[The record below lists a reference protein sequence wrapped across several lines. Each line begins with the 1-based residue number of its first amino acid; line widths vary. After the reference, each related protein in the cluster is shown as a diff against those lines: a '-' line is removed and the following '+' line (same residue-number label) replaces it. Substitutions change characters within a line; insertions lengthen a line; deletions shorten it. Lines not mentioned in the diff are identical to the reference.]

1 MAPQVAT
8 IATLTPSKSRYQ
20 LTARATR
27 IWEVA
32 ASQNTQSLSLD
43 MVLLDK
49 EGNQIHTTIPK
60 KMVSSYKENLHEGK
74 IYRLQHFEVA
84 KNNRSYK
91 PVISTDNIIRCTP
104 FTTIAEEEDQSTPIP
119 QHKFEFHPINSLHE
133 RSNKI
138 DYLIDVVGLLTTIEN
153 KRQVMTK
160 GGLTLLRHAYIQ
172 DERKE
177 TVRVTLWGEAANLID
192 ETMVEMK
199 KDEVKIVVITSMKVV
214 YYEGAD
220 QLQSTYG
227 TKIYI
232 NLDIPEATK
241 LRQSLDELTPV
252 TIIDISKE
260 IHVPEP
266 PFKSLKELLE
276 MELPDE
282 KEMFICQGA
291 ITEVRTDVDWRYRIM
306 TTISDGFAFA
316 KLVLFDKEA
325 ETVIGK
331 PINKLLDIYEQE
343 NGKGRVFDILQQCIG
358 KQHKFKVKVGMSRF
372 GYERELKGQKTF
384 PTNEDIETKIVATQE
399 SEKAPMQQEEPSLP
413 RIEWKAPV
421 QTPDKTEKRKKAEKT
436 GKGDKDIKMEGS
448 SAKKKRSVAVSET
461 ST

>member
-1 MAPQVAT
+1 M
-8 IATLTPSKSRYQ
+8 
-20 LTARATR
+20 
-27 IWEVA
+27 
-32 ASQNTQSLSLD
+32 N
-43 MVLLDK
+43 
-49 EGNQIHTTIPK
+49 
-60 KMVSSYKENLHEGK
+60 
-74 IYRLQHFEVA
+74 F
-84 KNNRSYK
+84 
-91 PVISTDNIIRCTP
+91 
-104 FTTIAEEEDQSTPIP
+104 
-119 QHKFEFHPINSLHE
+119 HK
-133 RSNKI
+133 
-138 DYLIDVVGLLTTIEN
+138 
-153 KRQVMTK
+153 
-160 GGLTLLRHAYIQ
+160 
-172 DERKE
+172 KE

-192 ETMVEMK
+192 ETMVEMN

-325 ETVIGK
+325 EKVIGK

-372 GYERELKGQKTF
+372 GYERELKGKKTF

-421 QTPDKTEKRKKAEKT
+421 QTPDKTEKRKN
-436 GKGDKDIKMEGS
+436 
-448 SAKKKRSVAVSET
+448 
-461 ST
+461 

>member
-1 MAPQVAT
+1 MMTALKPLTVTKTDSHNQLNHTQYTGNT
-8 IATLTPSKSRYQ
+8 IQSRNINGPSSSNNCNIDSFKIKIPVNCPCNKNLGGSC
-20 LTARATR
+20 
-27 IWEVA
+27 V
-32 ASQNTQSLSLD
+32 S
-43 MVLLDK
+43 K
-49 EGNQIHTTIPK
+49 HTVTFAGHGF
-60 KMVSSYKENLHEGK
+60 V
-74 IYRLQHFEVA
+74 RQ
-84 KNNRSYK
+84 R
-91 PVISTDNIIRCTP
+91 
-104 FTTIAEEEDQSTPIP
+104 
-119 QHKFEFHPINSLHE
+119 
-133 RSNKI
+133 
-138 DYLIDVVGLLTTIEN
+138 DVVGLLTTLEN

-192 ETMVEMK
+192 ETMVEMN

-241 LRQSLDELTPV
+241 LRQSLDELTSV
-252 TIIDISKE
+252 TTIDISKE

-325 ETVIGK
+325 EKVIGK

>member
-1 MAPQVAT
+1 M
-8 IATLTPSKSRYQ
+8 
-20 LTARATR
+20 
-27 IWEVA
+27 
-32 ASQNTQSLSLD
+32 
-43 MVLLDK
+43 
-49 EGNQIHTTIPK
+49 
-60 KMVSSYKENLHEGK
+60 
-74 IYRLQHFEVA
+74 
-84 KNNRSYK
+84 
-91 PVISTDNIIRCTP
+91 
-104 FTTIAEEEDQSTPIP
+104 
-119 QHKFEFHPINSLHE
+119 KFH
-133 RSNKI
+133 
-138 DYLIDVVGLLTTIEN
+138 
-153 KRQVMTK
+153 
-160 GGLTLLRHAYIQ
+160 
-172 DERKE
+172 RKE

-192 ETMVEMK
+192 ETMVEMN

-214 YYEGAD
+214 YYEGVD

-282 KEMFICQGA
+282 TEMFICQGA

-325 ETVIGK
+325 EKVIGK
-331 PINKLLDIYEQE
+331 PINKLLDIYEQ
-343 NGKGRVFDILQQCIG
+343 
-358 KQHKFKVKVGMSRF
+358 
-372 GYERELKGQKTF
+372 
-384 PTNEDIETKIVATQE
+384 
-399 SEKAPMQQEEPSLP
+399 APMQQEEPSLP